1 VRALVA
7 MAAGE
12 AREARPFFIFFTI
25 LACAGVGV
33 SLLYRGPDSHL
44 IPNLLLA
51 AAGTVG
57 AILGGVSVPSGARAG
72 AGRWL
77 DAAPPPRGL
86 VWVSRCL
93 HSLALFAL
101 CWALPSVVAVL
112 VAAPSAQWNA
122 DAAVVLLSLVGGA
135 LACLSALLIA
145 YVSGIQGVGIIAGM
159 WVTWAAQIGIMAA
172 AAAAA
177 DAGPTPP
184 IASLDPHGLG
194 PSALH
199 AVPYGCALLAM
210 AVVLGG
216 AILFAVVPPCER
228 RQRGVRAV
236 VYLVL
241 CGALA
246 LAAVASIARSRW

>member
-1 VRALVA
+1 

-12 AREARPFFIFFTI
+12 AREARPFFLI

-33 SLLYRGPDSHL
+33 PLLFRGPDSHL

-57 AILGGVSVPSGARAG
+57 AILGGVSVPSGSRAG

-77 DAAPPPRGL
+77 DAAPQPRGS

-93 HSLALFAL
+93 YSLALFAL

-112 VAAPSAQWNA
+112 VAAPSAQWNG
-122 DAAVVLLSLVGGA
+122 DAALVLLSLVGGA
-135 LACLSALLIA
+135 FACLSALLIA

-159 WVTWAAQIGIMAA
+159 WVTSAAQIGIMAVG
-172 AAAAA
+172 AAAA
-177 DAGPTPP
+177 DAGPTPL
-184 IASLDPHGLG
+184 IASPDPHGVG
-194 PSALH
+194 PSVLH
-199 AVPYGCALLAM
+199 AVAYGFALPAM

-246 LAAVASIARSRW
+246 LPVVASIARSRW